1 MSLIYAPINELPFA
15 PNFEGND
22 YLLIWDISQPANQA
36 RRLTFTALASFLAYT
51 SREFEWADIINKP
64 DTFPPAVHTHIPAD
78 ISGLNGAIDARLNN
92 LPNGAIIGGVA
103 HFFQNTPPATR
114 IDGSP
119 SVIDGSPLVIG
130 DRWYRPSMGQ
140 EGFWNGTLWLSTKQI
155 VFTRYRIVSNSS
167 NLAFPTTVDL
177 DGQDVPM
184 NAPIFL
190 ESVSYAVTLL
200 TTGDENNYR
209 AFRIQRRT
217 TTGSAI
223 TVYDSP
229 VKLFDSSVRQQIYE
243 PINLFSSGTP
253 GQPLVQE
260 FLGYTF
266 SFAAFGTAPNGTN
279 PSATLKFREIL
290 S

>member
-1 MSLIYAPINELPFA
+1 MGI
-15 PNFEGND
+15 
-22 YLLIWDISQPANQA
+22 Q
-36 RRLTFTALASFLAYT
+36 
-51 SREFEWADIINKP
+51 IINP
-64 DTFPPAVHTHIPAD
+64 VTDPSQITSETAPT
-78 ISGLNGAIDARLNN
+78 
-92 LPNGAIIGGVA
+92 
-103 HFFQNTPPATR
+103 TR
-114 IDGSP
+114 ADGSA
-119 SVIDGSPLVIG
+119 LVIG
-130 DRWYRPSMGQ
+130 NRWYKPSNGQ

-155 VFTRYRIVSNSS
+155 VFTRYRVVSNSS
-167 NLAFPTTVDL
+167 NLTFPSTADV

-190 ESVSYAVTLL
+190 ESVSYAVTLA

-209 AFRIQRRT
+209 AFRVQRRL
-217 TTGSAI
+217 TTGSAVA
-223 TVYDSP
+223 VYDSP
-229 VKLFDSSVRQQIYE
+229 VKLFDSSVRQQIYNE

-266 SFAAFGTAPNGTN
+266 SFPAFGTAPNGTN